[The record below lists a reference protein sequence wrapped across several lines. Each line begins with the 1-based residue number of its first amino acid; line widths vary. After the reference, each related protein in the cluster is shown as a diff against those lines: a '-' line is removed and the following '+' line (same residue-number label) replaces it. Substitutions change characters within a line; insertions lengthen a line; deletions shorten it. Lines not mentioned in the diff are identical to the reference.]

1 MSAVREALLIHSME
15 GRRWVVARVRRDMVE
30 MITTDNL
37 AAALHEESSAN
48 LPAALLAEGVL
59 TVKALPAALIENVGT
74 IQQLVAEACPR
85 NSSRH
90 SSSNRTTIG
99 AGLIAYWT
107 TSEPNDCILGSFD
120 LHQPNLQSRGRTA
133 IVSLCGKNLY
143 GAHSVLFQSIRK
155 MPLTPCLVV
164 PIELIRQKD
173 RKTTQRFRG
182 NEYQDRRKL
191 LNYRDKETNEAGIV
205 AYHAY
210 RRKNAGIVADKVLG
224 ASQ

>member
-1 MSAVREALLIHSME
+1 
-15 GRRWVVARVRRDMVE
+15 
-30 MITTDNL
+30 
-37 AAALHEESSAN
+37 
-48 LPAALLAEGVL
+48 
-59 TVKALPAALIENVGT
+59 
-74 IQQLVAEACPR
+74 
-85 NSSRH
+85 
-90 SSSNRTTIG
+90 
-99 AGLIAYWT
+99 
-107 TSEPNDCILGSFD
+107 
-120 LHQPNLQSRGRTA
+120 
-133 IVSLCGKNLY
+133 
-143 GAHSVLFQSIRK
+143 

-224 ASQ
+224 ASQWSGQYLLEYIEYIEYIDTVYGGGQDH